1 MAQCVSSLLGL
12 AESALRFGVIEG
24 VSEPQPLIEIILRG
38 RAPGGDFVTQRA
50 QTVPQWR
57 LDIRKGGIRRRC
69 LDFRIRHFRARR
81 RETDHRAHPSGRV
94 RRAVTERDARR
105 RSLRAR
111 KPLRLSRER
120 AERGK
125 HAGGGHQHGA
135 GNHPRSKT
143 FAKGTAKQT
152 AGSAAKNPTRSFSCV
167 HGMPPPAKKHT
178 EPKGPANKRK
188 RLTAE
193 ARPTS
198 LGGKLAAFPLISNER
213 QDQASVNRPALLL
226 R

>member
-1 MAQCVSSLLGL
+1 
-12 AESALRFGVIEG
+12 EG
-24 VSEPQPLIEIILRG
+24 
-38 RAPGGDFVTQRA
+38 
-50 QTVPQWR
+50 
-57 LDIRKGGIRRRC
+57 
-69 LDFRIRHFRARR
+69 
-81 RETDHRAHPSGRV
+81 
-94 RRAVTERDARR
+94 RR

-111 KPLRLSRER
+111 KPLRLGRER

-198 LGGKLAAFPLISNER
+198 LGGKPSGLPPDR
-213 QDQASVNRPALLL
+213 QRKTGSRKRKPARFTSALKRRHSAHRANRPA
-226 R
+226 RATSGRTRPRSFYRPTSKRS